1 MPKKYIVKSERN
13 GTYLTYATEEQKQN
27 FSDVVYGF
35 RPCDIS
41 HEVVEFSTKSEA
53 ERACNNALAHY
64 NNRDTIV
71 PVILEV
77 LTP

>member
-13 GTYLTYATEEQKQN
+13 GTYLTYATEDQKQN

-35 RPCDIS
+35 RPCDLS
-41 HEVVEFSTKSEA
+41 REVVEFSTKAEA
-53 ERACNNALAHY
+53 ERACDNALAHY
-64 NNRDTIV
+64 DRSTIV

-77 LTP
+77 LTH